1 MSVVAIDARVGEIR
15 AMLDQLRAV
24 QAPTPAAT
32 GTAAAGSSAAGTTPF
47 AAALA
52 GAQGQLGAAAPTAT
66 TMPYGATSGVLA
78 DPAAGGAGFVPPPE
92 AGVYGPMIV
101 QAAQRHG
108 IDPRVFTELVRQ
120 ESGFD
125 PDAGSSAGARGLTQ
139 LMPGT
144 AAGLGVTDVT
154 DPAQSLDGGARYLRQ
169 QLDRYDG
176 DYVKALAAYN
186 AGPGAVDRFGGVP
199 PYAETQNYVRT
210 ITTRAGIA

>member
-1 MSVVAIDARVGEIR
+1 MSVAAIDARVGEIQQ
-15 AMLDQLRAV
+15 MLAQLRAV
-24 QAPTPAAT
+24 QDP
-32 GTAAAGSSAAGTTPF
+32 TAAAPVATTTSTTTATTPF

-52 GAQGQLGAAAPTAT
+52 GARGQIAAGASTAT
-66 TMPYGATSGVLA
+66 ASPYASTTGVLA
-78 DPAAGGAGFVPPPE
+78 GSAAGAAFVPPAE
-92 AGVYGPMIV
+92 AGAYGPMIV
-101 QAAQRHG
+101 EAAQRHG

-125 PDAGSSAGARGLTQ
+125 PNVTSSAGARGLTQ

-144 AAGLGVTDVT
+144 AAGLGVTDPT
-154 DPAQSLDGGARYLRQ
+154 DPAQALDGGARYLRQ

-199 PYAETQNYVRT
+199 PYAETQHYVRT
-210 ITTRAGIA
+210 ITTKAGIA